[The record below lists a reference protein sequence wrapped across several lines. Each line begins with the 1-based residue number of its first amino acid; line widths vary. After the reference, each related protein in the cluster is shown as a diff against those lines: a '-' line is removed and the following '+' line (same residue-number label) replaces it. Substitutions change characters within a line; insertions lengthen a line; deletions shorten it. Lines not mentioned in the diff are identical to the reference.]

1 MNDVF
6 GLIAAGRPP
15 SQFAQVGE
23 REFLCEISDAAN
35 VNHVVVFFTGVHQFP
50 DGMGGSGEGFSYS
63 TFSFSYLFIGLI
75 AVYVRWPCPDG
86 QESGWHYLGFI
97 CNTKPSVI
105 FKIAQLHLS
114 EVRHTGVFG
123 GGMNAAAVGAVQVGI
138 MVEPLASIE
147 GREAAEG
154 TQTSQQSTLS
164 EFADKLLRNLVNHA
178 ESYTTRMP
186 RPDNQGYADYIPVS
200 ALQEWYTNFQR
211 RFQQNPYFWRSLRNV

>member
-23 REFLCEISDAAN
+23 REFLCEIPDAAN

-50 DGMGGSGEGFSYS
+50 DGMGGS
-63 TFSFSYLFIGLI
+63 
-75 AVYVRWPCPDG
+75 VYVRWPCPDG